1 MTEHLLAPV
10 KIGSMTV
17 ANRIAMA
24 PMGVEIVGDDGMAN
38 DEVIAYYEA
47 RAAGGAGLLITEVA
61 AFAYPHGANSV
72 HQLAMS
78 DDRYIP
84 ALRKLTDAVHRHG
97 AKIAVQLVHHGKI
110 SRVDVANGDPV
121 YVPSLPEW
129 HGSLDMINDLSID
142 ELMAMAAAS
151 GGADMKP
158 QFHAM
163 NTDEIAA
170 ITEQLGD
177 AVVRARA
184 AGFDAVEIHGAHG
197 YLLSGFLSRQW
208 NRRDDEYGGP
218 IENRARFLCEV
229 VTEAKSRTGGDF
241 PVWVRLDA
249 LEYRTPDGIT
259 FDECEITARLAVEA
273 GADAIHLSAYGDMT
287 SGQAFT
293 DGMILDQE
301 AKHSALSGRLTEA
314 LPVPVIAVGR
324 IRPSTGD
331 QMIGHGKTDIVAM
344 GRQMLADPETGRKV
358 RENRVEEIRP
368 CINCYVCVAQPF
380 FDRRVKCAVN
390 PVLARESEL
399 GAVESTPAETPKK
412 IVVVGGGPAGLEV
425 ARVAT
430 LRGHDVTVFEA
441 ARNIGG
447 ALRFAALLY
456 EPNLR
461 LLRWYEHEMRR
472 LAVDIRTATTATPEA
487 VAALSPDHVVVA
499 TGAART
505 RSTLPGADR
514 SHVFDGDDLRE
525 LLTGAGATGAAR
537 KLPLPARLALGI
549 GRRVGLIDDPG
560 ILAKL
565 TEQYMPVGKRVVII
579 GGGLVGAELAEFLM
593 ERGRKVTVLEE
604 GDKLA
609 LEMAHPRRWRV
620 LGDLRDHGVALVT
633 GARDIEIGA
642 DSVTWSTDEGDAN
655 AAADTVVIAQLV
667 DGDLAVAETF
677 TEAGFEPI
685 VIGDAGGVGYLE
697 GAIHAGWHTAAAF

>member
-163 NTDEIAA
+163 TTDEIAA

-259 FDECEITARLAVEA
+259 FDECEITARLA
-273 GADAIHLSAYGDMT
+273 
-287 SGQAFT
+287 
-293 DGMILDQE
+293 
-301 AKHSALSGRLTEA
+301 
-314 LPVPVIAVGR
+314 
-324 IRPSTGD
+324 
-331 QMIGHGKTDIVAM
+331 
-344 GRQMLADPETGRKV
+344 
-358 RENRVEEIRP
+358 
-368 CINCYVCVAQPF
+368 
-380 FDRRVKCAVN
+380 
-390 PVLARESEL
+390 
-399 GAVESTPAETPKK
+399 
-412 IVVVGGGPAGLEV
+412 
-425 ARVAT
+425 
-430 LRGHDVTVFEA
+430 
-441 ARNIGG
+441 
-447 ALRFAALLY
+447 
-456 EPNLR
+456 
-461 LLRWYEHEMRR
+461 
-472 LAVDIRTATTATPEA
+472 
-487 VAALSPDHVVVA
+487 
-499 TGAART
+499 
-505 RSTLPGADR
+505 
-514 SHVFDGDDLRE
+514 
-525 LLTGAGATGAAR
+525 
-537 KLPLPARLALGI
+537 
-549 GRRVGLIDDPG
+549 
-560 ILAKL
+560 
-565 TEQYMPVGKRVVII
+565 
-579 GGGLVGAELAEFLM
+579 
-593 ERGRKVTVLEE
+593 
-604 GDKLA
+604 
-609 LEMAHPRRWRV
+609 
-620 LGDLRDHGVALVT
+620 
-633 GARDIEIGA
+633 
-642 DSVTWSTDEGDAN
+642 
-655 AAADTVVIAQLV
+655 
-667 DGDLAVAETF
+667 
-677 TEAGFEPI
+677 
-685 VIGDAGGVGYLE
+685 
-697 GAIHAGWHTAAAF
+697 

>member
-1 MTEHLLAPV
+1 MTENLLAPV

-17 ANRIAMA
+17 TNRIAMA

-84 ALRKLTDAVHRHG
+84 ALRRLTDAVHRHG
-97 AKIAVQLVHHGKI
+97 SKIAVQLVHHGKI

-163 NTDEIAA
+163 TTDEIAA

-177 AVVRARA
+177 AVVRARE

-208 NRRDDEYGGP
+208 NRRDDDYGGP

-229 VTEAKSRTGGDF
+229 IREAKTRTDGDF

-259 FDECEITARLAVEA
+259 FDECEVTARLAVEA

-301 AKHSALSGRLTEA
+301 AKHSALSGRLTES

-331 QMIGHGKTDIVAM
+331 QMIGHRKTDIVAM
-344 GRQMLADPETGRKV
+344 GRQMLADAETGRKV
-358 RENRVEEIRP
+358 REGRVEEIRP

-399 GAVESTPAETPKK
+399 GTVESTRAETPKRV
-412 IVVVGGGPAGLEV
+412 VVVGGGPAGLEV

-430 LRGHDVTVFEA
+430 LRGHDVTVFESS
-441 ARNIGG
+441 RTIGG

-461 LLRWYEHEMRR
+461 LLNWYEHEIQR
-472 LAVDIRTATTATPEA
+472 LEVDVRTATVATPDA
-487 VAALSPDHVVVA
+487 VAALDPDHVVVA

-505 RSTLPGADR
+505 RSTLPGAEQR
-514 SHVFDGDDLRE
+514 HVFDGDDLRE
-525 LLTGAGATGAAR
+525 LLTGSGATGAAK
-537 KLPLPARLALGI
+537 KLALPARLALGL

-560 ILAKL
+560 VLAKL
-565 TEQYMPVGKRVVII
+565 TEQYMPIGKRVVII
-579 GGGLVGAELAEFLM
+579 GGGLVGAELAEFLL
-593 ERGRKVTVLEE
+593 ERGREVTVVEA

-620 LGDLRDHGVALVT
+620 LGDLRDHGATLVT
-633 GARDIEIGA
+633 GARDVEIGA
-642 DSVTWSTDEGDAN
+642 DTVTWTTDEGAAS

-667 DGDLAVAETF
+667 DGDLGVAESF
-677 TEAGFEPI
+677 TAAGFDPI

-697 GAIHAGWHTAAAF
+697 GAIHAGWHTAAGF

>member
-1 MTEHLLAPV
+1 ME
-10 KIGSMTV
+10 
-17 ANRIAMA
+17 
-24 PMGVEIVGDDGMAN
+24 
-38 DEVIAYYEA
+38 
-47 RAAGGAGLLITEVA
+47 
-61 AFAYPHGANSV
+61 
-72 HQLAMS
+72 
-78 DDRYIP
+78 P
-84 ALRKLTDAVHRHG
+84 AH
-97 AKIAVQLVHHGKI
+97 
-110 SRVDVANGDPV
+110 
-121 YVPSLPEW
+121 
-129 HGSLDMINDLSID
+129 
-142 ELMAMAAAS
+142 
-151 GGADMKP
+151 
-158 QFHAM
+158 
-163 NTDEIAA
+163 
-170 ITEQLGD
+170 
-177 AVVRARA
+177 
-184 AGFDAVEIHGAHG
+184 
-197 YLLSGFLSRQW
+197 
-208 NRRDDEYGGP
+208 DEYGGP

-425 ARVAT
+425 ARVAPCEGT
-430 LRGHDVTVFEA
+430 TSPSSKRRATSAERCVRGAALRTQPSAAQVVRARDAAPGGRRPHRHDRNPRGGCCALARSCRRGYRGGPHALDA
-441 ARNIGG
+441 AR
-447 ALRFAALLY
+447 
-456 EPNLR
+456 
-461 LLRWYEHEMRR
+461 
-472 LAVDIRTATTATPEA
+472 
-487 VAALSPDHVVVA
+487 
-499 TGAART
+499 
-505 RSTLPGADR
+505 ADR

-525 LLTGAGATGAAR
+525 LLTGAGATGAK

-565 TEQYMPVGKRVVII
+565 TEQYMPVGKR
-579 GGGLVGAELAEFLM
+579 
-593 ERGRKVTVLEE
+593 
-604 GDKLA
+604 
-609 LEMAHPRRWRV
+609 W
-620 LGDLRDHGVALVT
+620 
-633 GARDIEIGA
+633 
-642 DSVTWSTDEGDAN
+642 
-655 AAADTVVIAQLV
+655 
-667 DGDLAVAETF
+667 
-677 TEAGFEPI
+677 
-685 VIGDAGGVGYLE
+685 
-697 GAIHAGWHTAAAF
+697 

>member
-47 RAAGGAGLLITEVA
+47 TAGGAGLLITEVA

-142 ELMAMAAAS
+142 ELMAMAAAP

-163 NTDEIAA
+163 TTDEIAA
-170 ITEQLGD
+170 ITEQLAMRRPSPSGR
-177 AVVRARA
+177 VRR
-184 AGFDAVEIHGAHG
+184 
-197 YLLSGFLSRQW
+197 
-208 NRRDDEYGGP
+208 RRDSRRPRLSPPVLVAPVEPARRRVRRSDREPG
-218 IENRARFLCEV
+218 RFLCEV
-229 VTEAKSRTGGDF
+229 VTEAKSRAGGDF

-344 GRQMLADPETGRKV
+344 GGRCS
-358 RENRVEEIRP
+358 P
-368 CINCYVCVAQPF
+368 
-380 FDRRVKCAVN
+380 
-390 PVLARESEL
+390 
-399 GAVESTPAETPKK
+399 TPKQDARSART
-412 IVVVGGGPAGLEV
+412 GSRRSGPAS
-425 ARVAT
+425 T
-430 LRGHDVTVFEA
+430 VTSA
-441 ARNIGG
+441 
-447 ALRFAALLY
+447 
-456 EPNLR
+456 
-461 LLRWYEHEMRR
+461 
-472 LAVDIRTATTATPEA
+472 
-487 VAALSPDHVVVA
+487 SPSPS
-499 TGAART
+499 
-505 RSTLPGADR
+505 ST
-514 SHVFDGDDLRE
+514 
-525 LLTGAGATGAAR
+525 
-537 KLPLPARLALGI
+537 
-549 GRRVGLIDDPG
+549 VG
-560 ILAKL
+560 
-565 TEQYMPVGKRVVII
+565 
-579 GGGLVGAELAEFLM
+579 
-593 ERGRKVTVLEE
+593 
-604 GDKLA
+604 
-609 LEMAHPRRWRV
+609 
-620 LGDLRDHGVALVT
+620 
-633 GARDIEIGA
+633 
-642 DSVTWSTDEGDAN
+642 
-655 AAADTVVIAQLV
+655 
-667 DGDLAVAETF
+667 
-677 TEAGFEPI
+677 
-685 VIGDAGGVGYLE
+685 
-697 GAIHAGWHTAAAF
+697 

>member
-1 MTEHLLAPV
+1 MTENLLAPV
-10 KIGSMTV
+10 RIGTMTV
-17 ANRIAMA
+17 PNRIAMA
-24 PMGVEIVGDDGMAN
+24 PMGVEIVGEDGMAN

-47 RAAGGAGLLITEVA
+47 RARGGAGLLITEVA

-84 ALRKLTDAVHRHG
+84 ALRKLTDAVHAHRS
-97 AKIAVQLVHHGKI
+97 KIAVQLVHHGKI

-121 YVPSLPEW
+121 FVPSLPTW
-129 HGSLDMINDLSID
+129 HGSLDMIHDLSID

-151 GGADMKP
+151 GGAESKP

-163 NTDEIAA
+163 TTDDIAA

-177 AVVRARA
+177 AVARA
-184 AGFDAVEIHGAHG
+184 KEAGFDAVEIHGAHG

-208 NRRDDEYGGP
+208 NQRDDEYGGSQ
-218 IENRARFLCEV
+218 ENRARFLCEV
-229 VTEAKSRTGGDF
+229 ITEAKKRGGDDF

-259 FDECEITARLAVEA
+259 FDECEVTARLAVDA

-293 DGMILDQE
+293 DGTLPDRE

-314 LPVPVIAVGR
+314 LPVPVISVGR
-324 IRPSTGD
+324 IRPTTGD
-331 QMIGHGKTDIVAM
+331 QMIGHRKTDIVAM
-344 GRQMLADPETGRKV
+344 GRQMLADPATARKV
-358 RENRVEEIRP
+358 REHRVDEIRP

-390 PVLARESEL
+390 PVLGREAEL
-399 GAVESTPAETPKK
+399 GQLESSSAATAKK
-412 IVVVGGGPAGLEV
+412 IVIVGGGPAGLEV

-430 LRGHDVTVFEA
+430 LRGHDVTVFESSSQ
-441 ARNIGG
+441 IGG

-461 LLRWYEHEMRR
+461 LLHWYEHEIRR
-472 LAVDIRTATTATPEA
+472 LGVDVRTSTPATPDA
-487 VAALSPDHVVVA
+487 VVALSPDHLVVA

-505 RSTLPGADR
+505 RSALPGADQR
-514 SHVFDGDDLRE
+514 HVFDGDDLRE
-525 LLTGAGATGAAR
+525 LLTGSGSTGAAR
-537 KLPLPARLALGI
+537 KLKLPIRLGLAI
-549 GRRVGLIDDPG
+549 GRRTGLLNDPG

-579 GGGLVGAELAEFLM
+579 GGGLVGAELAEFLV
-593 ERGRKVTVLEE
+593 ERGRSVTVVEE

-620 LGDLRDHGVALVT
+620 LGDLRAHGAALVT

-642 DSVTWSTDEGDAN
+642 DTVSWVTDEGT
-655 AAADTVVIAQLV
+655 AAAPADTVVIAQLV
-667 DGDLAVAETF
+667 DGDLTVAETM
-677 TEAGFEPI
+677 TAAGLDPI

-697 GAIHAGWHTAAAF
+697 GAIHAGWHTAADF